1 MKPGYQTIKIPKTG
15 LYQICIQAPGVQTNI
30 SRSYGM
36 GFAAKFELKAGYN
49 IVVILGQV
57 GNDPICGT
65 GGTFVIFQRGKKSEL
80 LMAAGGAASCSA
92 SMGRQK
98 GLMF

>member
-1 MKPGYQTIKIPKTG
+1 
-15 LYQICIQAPGVQTNI
+15 
-30 SRSYGM
+30 M

-98 GLMF
+98 GLMFWTFSQIERILAFFTRMPNFEA